1 MNPPQGWCP
10 CEGCWQGCGGGI
22 NPGEGGVAGS
32 PMFTKPIQIFGDSLN
47 ESITINVIDTAS
59 NFNEIG
65 IVVPNPTTTIPP
77 TYGSY

>member
-1 MNPPQGWCP
+1 
-10 CEGCWQGCGGGI
+10 
-22 NPGEGGVAGS
+22 
-32 PMFTKPIQIFGDSLN
+32 MFTKPIQIFGDSLN